1 MMMSRA
7 RVSACDIGSSSH
19 SSSYCSSSFL
29 LTCSMM
35 LIIDYCIVVEYVVIS
50 SAHNAI
56 KVEIKPGING
66 TCNIYIIGGT
76 SLIQQ

>member
-7 RVSACDIGSSSH
+7 RVSACDIGSSS
-19 SSSYCSSSFL
+19 FL
-29 LTCSMM
+29 ILLLVFFFTD
-35 LIIDYCIVVEYVVIS
+35 LLYDVDYCIVVEYVVIS

>member
-1 MMMSRA
+1 MMSRA
-7 RVSACDIGSSSH
+7 RVSACDIGSSS
-19 SSSYCSSSFL
+19 FL
-29 LTCSMM
+29 ILLLVFFFTD
-35 LIIDYCIVVEYVVIS
+35 LFYDVDYCIVVEYAVIS

>member
-1 MMMSRA
+1 MIMMMSRA
-7 RVSACDIGSSSH
+7 RVSACDIGSSS
-19 SSSYCSSSFL
+19 FL
-29 LTCSMM
+29 ILLLVFFFTD
-35 LIIDYCIVVEYVVIS
+35 LLYDVDYCIVVEYVVIS